1 MFVVKRPCGREYRT
15 FLIFHVI
22 SCNHKIKDYINL
34 LVGGTISTYVTTV
47 PSLMLIGLAEVDRNV
62 YILYSDTSDHMIKET
77 DGLVSRSL
85 STYVTAV
92 PSLMIIGLVEEEIK
106 CFFSGDIK

>member
-1 MFVVKRPCGREYRT
+1 
-15 FLIFHVI
+15 
-22 SCNHKIKDYINL
+22 
-34 LVGGTISTYVTTV
+34 
-47 PSLMLIGLAEVDRNV
+47 MLIGLAEVDRNV

-92 PSLMIIGLVEEEIK
+92 PSLMIIGLVEEELK
-106 CFFSGDIK
+106 SFFSGDIK